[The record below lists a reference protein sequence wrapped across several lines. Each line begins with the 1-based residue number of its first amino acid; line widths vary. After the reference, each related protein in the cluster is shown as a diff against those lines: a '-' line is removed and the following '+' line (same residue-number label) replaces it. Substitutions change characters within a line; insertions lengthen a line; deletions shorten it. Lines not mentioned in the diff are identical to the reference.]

1 MVVVTEG
8 SIAMSLTSTQARRLG
23 ALIAKTRAQRG
34 IAQTALATQ
43 LDVAAGWLAGLEQGR
58 FLDPSNER
66 LARIAEVLDIEPKR
80 IERIT
85 RGRVAH
91 SLPGMRTY
99 FRAKYDMTPEQIER
113 IERYVRRL
121 QRGPS

>member
-1 MVVVTEG
+1 
-8 SIAMSLTSTQARRLG
+8 MSLTIIQAQRLGELITKARAKKGLTQASL
-23 ALIAKTRAQRG
+23 
-34 IAQTALATQ
+34 TAE

-58 FLDPSNER
+58 FLDPSAER

-85 RGRVAH
+85 KGRVTDR
-91 SLPGMRTY
+91 LPEMRTY
-99 FRAKYDMTPEQIER
+99 FRAKYDLTPEQIDR
-113 IERYVRRL
+113 IERYIARL